1 MTAASNRW
9 PRDDVQ
15 PVSPTTAEMATE
27 GKPQEA
33 KGASSLPSELIMA
46 ARWDTLLE
54 RVVLNAGAG
63 AVLGLAASFVLTRGM
78 TMRVGLSLFGAG
90 TGVGAAV
97 ERSSAEM
104 AAADKGK

>member
-1 MTAASNRW
+1 
-9 PRDDVQ
+9 
-15 PVSPTTAEMATE
+15 MATE